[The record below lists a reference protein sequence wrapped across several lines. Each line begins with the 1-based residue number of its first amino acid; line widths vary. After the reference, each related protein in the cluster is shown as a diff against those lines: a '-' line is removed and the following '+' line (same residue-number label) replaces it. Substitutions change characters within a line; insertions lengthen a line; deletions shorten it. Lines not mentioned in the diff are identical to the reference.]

1 MNLVLLLMVF
11 AGIILIMSNELVAS
25 RRKPMIKYKYLP
37 RDLDTYIRQEPYA
50 SVTYKNM
57 MEDEDVWTKTR

>member
-25 RRKPMIKYKYLP
+25 RTKPVIRYKYLP

-50 SVTYKNM
+50 SVTYKDM
-57 MEDEDVWTKTR
+57 MEDEDVWTKVR